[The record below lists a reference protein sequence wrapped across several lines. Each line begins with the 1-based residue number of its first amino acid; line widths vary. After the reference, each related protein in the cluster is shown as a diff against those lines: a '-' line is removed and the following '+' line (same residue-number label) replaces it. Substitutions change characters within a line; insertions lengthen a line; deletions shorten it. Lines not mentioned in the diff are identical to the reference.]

1 MDTLVT
7 MALAR
12 HDLFTNPTN
21 PLLFRKW
28 LRLLMEDA
36 PADIRECKSLRRQ
49 EGIEAYCGS
58 KVIELLGC
66 KCANNSSYNI
76 DPEQDYQYSSG
87 QFNIRGR
94 KGPCSVWSGHIGYCW
109 EGTMASEP
117 GRPPPDNNWAIVT
130 TFKVVPDPEN
140 QAKVTK

>member
-1 MDTLVT
+1 MDTLVA

-49 EGIEAYCGS
+49 EIIEAYCGS
-58 KVIELLGC
+58 KVIKLLGC
-66 KCANNSSYNI
+66 KCGNNSSYNI
-76 DPEQDYQYSSG
+76 DPEQDWQYSSG
-87 QFNIRGR
+87 EFNIRSR
-94 KGPCSVWSGHIGYCW
+94 KGPCSMWYGHIGYCW
-109 EGTMASEP
+109 EGTRAHQHH
-117 GRPPPDNNWAIVT
+117 GQLADDNWSIVT
-130 TFKVVPDPEN
+130 TFKVVPDP
-140 QAKVTK
+140 VD